1 MLTSITP
8 LGERGRGSRW
18 AVTITLFV
26 LASSLAGG
34 LMGFAAGAVG
44 SVAGVG
50 SISPSLRLLAL
61 AAAAVLGAAV
71 DSRLAGLRLP
81 GTSRQ
86 VNEDWL
92 HRYRSWVYG
101 LGFGFQLG
109 LGLVTVVSAS
119 AIYLAFLAS
128 FLSAS
133 PATGAAI
140 GGAFG
145 LLRSAFIFAAGGT
158 RSPLALLQ
166 LADRLA
172 RFDAPVRMLAV
183 ASQSTLALAALVL
196 AVS

>member
-1 MLTSITP
+1 
-8 LGERGRGSRW
+8 
-18 AVTITLFV
+18 VTVAFFV
-26 LASSLAGG
+26 LGSSLAGG
-34 LMGFAAGAVG
+34 LMGLVAGALG
-44 SVAGVG
+44 NVAGVG

-61 AAAAVLGAAV
+61 AAAAALGAAL
-71 DSRLAGLRLP
+71 DMRLAGLRLP

-128 FLSAS
+128 LLSAS
-133 PATGAAI
+133 PAAGAAI

-145 LLRSAFIFAAGGT
+145 LLRSVVLFAAGGA
-158 RSPLALLQ
+158 RSPSALLR

-183 ASQSTLALAALVL
+183 ASQSALALAALVW